1 MKKITIAYR
10 RFGGEPVAAFVSGE
24 RAVITTDL
32 LGRDISLVE
41 VPVLDAESYT
51 MLNDLE
57 DMEGGGNDGI

>member
-1 MKKITIAYR
+1 MKQITVAFK

-24 RAVITTDL
+24 RATVITDL
-32 LGRDISLVE
+32 LGRDVSLVE

-57 DMEGGGNDGI
+57 DAGGDSDGI

>member
-1 MKKITIAYR
+1 MKQITVAFKRY
-10 RFGGEPVAAFVSGE
+10 GGEPVAAFVSGE

-57 DMEGGGNDGI
+57 DMEGSGNDGI